1 MSERKRM
8 RYLPPRKNRYPA
20 GNPSVADPKRQ
31 LRFEGKLLRVFVVLV
46 CVGFFVARAELK
58 GDEALLSVERNG

>member
-1 MSERKRM
+1 MSGKGCTTC
-8 RYLPPRKNRYPA
+8 LPGKTAIQLAIRLWRIPR
-20 GNPSVADPKRQ
+20 GNFG
-31 LRFEGKLLRVFVVLV
+31 LRGKLFRVFVVLV